1 MHTDYAQTLPI
12 MAPVA
17 KAGGTASVGLAGV
30 NGKGDD
36 QGSNTADSGLV
47 DVPQGLTA
55 FDQTLAQVM
64 RVQAPA
70 PSAQAAPQAPSQQ
83 SLAPNSADISVALLA
98 LKLTTGPAPTV
109 DGTDAVAQTSPLRV
123 MANPKADVLEGSANK
138 GLPPQAGSSDNSKMG
153 VGKATKDNRETS
165 ADIISSP
172 LPVEG
177 RVTLPSLEQSP
188 PIIVAI
194 ADGKKA
200 EQSQTGTGD
209 PEALAAQDNDS
220 DLSQT
225 LSASNRALAQMMM
238 LQVQT
243 PIAAPIPQERPRE
256 DPAAHAIDMTTALKA
271 SSNRVGYEPPL
282 MIDPGSALD
291 VPMIA
296 AESLGAATSDQTLLP
311 SDQNTPAKAAIFAGP
326 APAMVGEGANATP
339 TLPISKPAAQVT
351 GPTSPIAG
359 QNRSKSIDLATGSSQ
374 ASPSRRQLVIPQRA
388 EASIAS
394 EDAAVATLGQPT
406 AIIPSSASILR
417 AMGNAISDPT
427 ARVIGTADPQP
438 VPASGQTG
446 VTARTEAFGVQSPVA
461 SKDTAPDLDRA
472 PTVQSAA
479 VQAPLVATAQPAPQ
493 ALSAATQ
500 ALVGANANVRETAQT
515 SSQTSSMPVVS
526 TEGIQTSGI
535 ATSLTVIATSTNGG
549 FSKTDQD
556 AKPKDAPADPSEN
569 AAPQTLENDSEASTD
584 IFGTALPLE
593 GKVSQGGL
601 QQISSPTL
609 STSGTAPHLAAEIS
623 RKFEGKSAQ
632 FDISLTPE
640 GLGKVDVKI
649 TINARGEVSAAMKF
663 DNPQAAAELKG
674 RAAELQQALEQSGFS
689 ISRDGISFT
698 DQQGRGFGAPQQQAN
713 QQDWQEAARRT
724 AKSRVFQDI
733 SDLAEASALKVAEA
747 SSAYSRRSSTGVD
760 VRI

>member
-1 MHTDYAQTLPI
+1 
-12 MAPVA
+12 
-17 KAGGTASVGLAGV
+17 
-30 NGKGDD
+30 
-36 QGSNTADSGLV
+36 
-47 DVPQGLTA
+47 
-55 FDQTLAQVM
+55 
-64 RVQAPA
+64 
-70 PSAQAAPQAPSQQ
+70 
-83 SLAPNSADISVALLA
+83 
-98 LKLTTGPAPTV
+98 
-109 DGTDAVAQTSPLRV
+109 
-123 MANPKADVLEGSANK
+123 
-138 GLPPQAGSSDNSKMG
+138 
-153 VGKATKDNRETS
+153 
-165 ADIISSP
+165 
-172 LPVEG
+172 
-177 RVTLPSLEQSP
+177 
-188 PIIVAI
+188 
-194 ADGKKA
+194 
-200 EQSQTGTGD
+200 
-209 PEALAAQDNDS
+209 
-220 DLSQT
+220 
-225 LSASNRALAQMMM
+225 
-238 LQVQT
+238 
-243 PIAAPIPQERPRE
+243 
-256 DPAAHAIDMTTALKA
+256 
-271 SSNRVGYEPPL
+271 
-282 MIDPGSALD
+282 
-291 VPMIA
+291 
-296 AESLGAATSDQTLLP
+296 
-311 SDQNTPAKAAIFAGP
+311 
-326 APAMVGEGANATP
+326 
-339 TLPISKPAAQVT
+339 
-351 GPTSPIAG
+351 
-359 QNRSKSIDLATGSSQ
+359 
-374 ASPSRRQLVIPQRA
+374 
-388 EASIAS
+388 
-394 EDAAVATLGQPT
+394 
-406 AIIPSSASILR
+406 
-417 AMGNAISDPT
+417 
-427 ARVIGTADPQP
+427 
-438 VPASGQTG
+438 
-446 VTARTEAFGVQSPVA
+446 
-461 SKDTAPDLDRA
+461 
-472 PTVQSAA
+472 
-479 VQAPLVATAQPAPQ
+479 
-493 ALSAATQ
+493 
-500 ALVGANANVRETAQT
+500 
-515 SSQTSSMPVVS
+515 MPVVS